1 MSIGNNFDNLTSFQ
15 LSSYFKTGNFIID
28 SMLVTI
34 LLSLIRLIS
43 KRFDY
48 FLEDYEGS
56 FFSADYLLSI
66 FCKHNIVE
74 FEGKISYI
82 TSTFDSTYTA
92 SPTFSNRFRALWN
105 YIVNK
110 IDTNKTIYKISE
122 YTFTI
127 NKYEYNEPIYI
138 VSQDSKFLL
147 DYDKQIYAYTY
158 INSENNESNDTK
170 KHNNKIE
177 KIKVVLSS
185 KKASIA
191 EIQQFVEDIT
201 NNYLDNI
208 ANTRCNKQFVYT
220 LTKTKFDDYIY
231 ECWNETVFESSRS
244 FDNLFFEQ
252 REYALR
258 KIDFFLNNKNWYF
271 EKGIPYSLGIGLYGE
286 PGTGKTSFI
295 KALATYTKRHIV
307 VISLKLI
314 KTKADLET
322 FFFERVYNQDNKKK
336 PIDFSKKIIVFED
349 IDCIG
354 NIVLNRANKLENS
367 NSNTSKTNLLVE
379 ALTNTLLETNDK
391 SSEIKT
397 TLLESKPT
405 SDTELTLDD
414 ILNLWDGIRE
424 TSGRIM
430 VISSNHYDK
439 LDPALVRPGRID
451 LTLEMTLVTRAIIKE
466 LYEKWFTGLTI
477 NYDILNK
484 IEEKFYSPAELIN
497 IYVSSNNNPA
507 EFLDRLLLNKHI

>member
-1 MSIGNNFDNLTSFQ
+1 M
-15 LSSYFKTGNFIID
+15 
-28 SMLVTI
+28 
-34 LLSLIRLIS
+34 
-43 KRFDY
+43 
-48 FLEDYEGS
+48 
-56 FFSADYLLSI
+56 
-66 FCKHNIVE
+66 
-74 FEGKISYI
+74 
-82 TSTFDSTYTA
+82 
-92 SPTFSNRFRALWN
+92 
-105 YIVNK
+105 
-110 IDTNKTIYKISE
+110 
-122 YTFTI
+122 
-127 NKYEYNEPIYI
+127 
-138 VSQDSKFLL
+138 L

-170 KHNNKIE
+170 KQNNKIE

-314 KTKADLET
+314 KTKAELET

-466 LYEKWFTGLTI
+466 LYEKWFTGFTVD
-477 NYDILNK
+477 YDILNK

-497 IYVSSNNNPA
+497 IYVSSNNNPT

>member
-1 MSIGNNFDNLTSFQ
+1 MTIINSFDSI
-15 LSSYFKTGNFIID
+15 SSYQLFSQFKTGNFILD
-28 SMLVTI
+28 SLLVTI
-34 LLSLIRLIS
+34 LLSIIRLLS
-43 KRFDY
+43 KRFEY
-48 FLEDYEGS
+48 LLEDYEDA
-56 FFSADYLLSI
+56 FFSVDHIIKWFL
-66 FCKHNIVE
+66 KQNTVE
-74 FEGKISYI
+74 YEGKISYI

-105 YIVNK
+105 YIVSK
-110 IDTNKTIYKISE
+110 INVNKTIYKIRE

-147 DYDKQIYAYTY
+147 DFDKQIYAHTY
-158 INSENNESNDTK
+158 ISNENNESNDGK
-170 KHNNKIE
+170 KQNNKIE
-177 KIKVVLSS
+177 KIKIVLYSS
-185 KKASIA
+185 KSSIA
-191 EIQQFVEDIT
+191 EIQQFVEEIT

-208 ANTRCNKQFVYT
+208 ANSRCNKQFVYT

-231 ECWNETVFESSRS
+231 ECWNETIFESSRS

-252 REYALR
+252 REVALR
-258 KIDFFLNNKNWYF
+258 KIDFFLNNKSWYF

-295 KALATYTKRHIV
+295 KALATYTKRHII

-314 KTKADLET
+314 KTKAELET

-354 NIVLNRANKLENS
+354 NIVLNRANKENNTNNTVS
-367 NSNTSKTNLLVE
+367 NKANLLVE
-379 ALTNTLLETNDK
+379 ALTNTILETDSTTNK
-391 SSEIKT
+391 SCILDNKVN
-397 TLLESKPT
+397 
-405 SDTELTLDD
+405 TELTLDD

-466 LYEKWFTGLTI
+466 LYEKWFTGLVI
-477 NYDILNK
+477 EYDILNK

-497 IYVSSNNNPA
+497 IYVSSNNNPT
-507 EFLDRLLLNKHI
+507 EFLERLLLNKHI